1 MEVGDLEDQPEN
13 VGETQPVLILLE
25 DNNLIFNSTN
35 SIIEIDFSDLPT
47 GGLWHI
53 IKHPLIVLRIAASL
67 YKPSTEKGSDQVFVY
82 RGIDR

>member
-53 IKHPLIVLRIAASL
+53 IKHPFNSFTYCRVVIQAEPR
-67 YKPSTEKGSDQVFVY
+67 KGFGSGDCVQ
-82 RGIDR
+82 RDR